1 MCEIFQT
8 ALRLHQDG
16 DLRSAKKAYEQVL
29 LGDPEDFEALQLLGA
44 LMSQLGEHGQA
55 IPLIEKSL
63 KIQPNNSVANYN
75 LANARKALG
84 QFERAAQAYVAAIE
98 LQPQYAQAYNNLGV
112 TYLETQ
118 RLSDAVTNLEKA
130 IELKS
135 DYISAHYNLGN
146 AYKQLGDYQSSER
159 CYQKV
164 IQLSPKNAQAFNNL
178 GAINF
183 SIGQLKNAI
192 EYFDCAIN
200 IDANDAS
207 LHANKAAALVAIG
220 KLDEGLQSYLAAYN
234 LDPRHEFILG
244 SLLYIQ
250 MKFCDWKNFDQLL
263 KKIVEGTAENRKV
276 CPAFP
281 LLSLI
286 DDPSLQLNSTRIY
299 RESKV
304 PSYDRQI
311 GDKGNLIIE
320 NGKAKQKIRV
330 GYFSSDFV
338 GHATAHLIGGIFECH
353 DSNEFE
359 IYRFNTGPHFEQLKS
374 RCDQLNEKYL
384 IDAHSMSDMQITNL
398 SRQLEIDIAVDLNG
412 YTQGGRMGVF
422 AMRAAPLQIS
432 FLGYPGTTACNF
444 MDYVIA
450 DKVVIPQEAQQYFT
464 EKVIYMPSCYQ
475 INNSARSI
483 ATYSFTRQEC
493 GLPEDGFVFCC
504 FNNSYK
510 ILPETFSVWMRILQ
524 QVKGSVLWLL
534 HDNAQAESNLRKEA
548 LLYGIDQFRLIF
560 AKRIRPDLHLAR
572 HRLADLFLDTSPY
585 NAHTTASDALWAGL
599 PVLTLMGKTF
609 ANRVAASLLKSLDL
623 NELITLS
630 IQAYELRAV
639 ELARDP
645 NKLEILKLKLMAK
658 ASTSEV
664 FDTQTYVN
672 NLEHAFRAI
681 RKRRQLGMQPDHIEV
696 STKEKFDES

>member
-16 DLRSAKKAYEQVL
+16 DLLSAKKAYEQVL
-29 LGDPEDFEALQLLGA
+29 LGDSEDFEALQLLGA

-84 QFERAAQAYVAAIE
+84 QFESAAQAYVAAIE

-130 IELKS
+130 IEIKS
-135 DYISAHYNLGN
+135 DYIAAYYNLGN
-146 AYKQLGDYQSSER
+146 AYKQLGEFQHSVR

-164 IQLSPKNAQAFNNL
+164 IQLSPKNAQALNNL

-183 SIGQLKNAI
+183 SLGQLEDAI
-192 EYFDCAIN
+192 ECFDRAIN
-200 IDANDAS
+200 IDSNDPS
-207 LHANKAAALVAIG
+207 LHANKAAALVAMG

-234 LDPRHEFILG
+234 IDPKHEFLLG
-244 SLLYIQ
+244 SVLHIQ

-263 KKIVEGTAENRKV
+263 SKIVEGISENEKV

-286 DDPSLQLNSTRIY
+286 DDPGLQLNTTRIY
-299 RESKV
+299 RETKV
-304 PSYDRQI
+304 PSYDCQI
-311 GDKGNLIIE
+311 GGKDNLIIE
-320 NGKAKQKIRV
+320 IGKAKNKIRV
-330 GYFSSDFV
+330 GYYSSDFV
-338 GHATAHLIGGIFECH
+338 GHATAHLIGGIFKSH
-353 DSNEFE
+353 DLNQFE
-359 IYRFNTGPHFEQLKS
+359 IYIFNTGSHFEQLKS
-374 RCDQLNEKYL
+374 KSQPLNHTYL
-384 IDAHSMSDMQITNL
+384 IDAHSMSDEQITNL

-422 AMRAAPLQIS
+422 AKRAAPLQLS
-432 FLGYPGTTACNF
+432 FLGYPGTSACGF
-444 MDYVIA
+444 MDYVVA
-450 DKVVIPQEAQQYFT
+450 DKVVIPKEAQKYFS

-475 INNSARSI
+475 INDSARSI
-483 ATYSFTRQEC
+483 AAYSFNRQEC
-493 GLPEDGFVFCC
+493 GLPEDGFVYCC

-510 ILPETFSVWMRILQ
+510 ILPETFSVWTRILQ

-534 HDNAQAESNLRKEA
+534 HDNVQAESNLRKRA
-548 LLYGIDQFRLIF
+548 LLHGIDDSRLIF

-599 PVLTLMGKTF
+599 PVLTLIGKSF
-609 ANRVAASLLKSLDL
+609 ASRVAASLLASLDL
-623 NELITLS
+623 QELITLS
-630 IQAYELRAV
+630 FHDYELLAV
-639 ELARDP
+639 ELSRNP
-645 NKLEILKLKLMAK
+645 KKLENLKLKLLAK

-664 FDTQTYVN
+664 FDTHSYAK
-672 NLEHAFRAI
+672 NLEHAFRVI
-681 RKRRQLGMQPDHIEV
+681 HKRSQLGMQPDHIEV
-696 STKEKFDES
+696 SRKEKIDEP